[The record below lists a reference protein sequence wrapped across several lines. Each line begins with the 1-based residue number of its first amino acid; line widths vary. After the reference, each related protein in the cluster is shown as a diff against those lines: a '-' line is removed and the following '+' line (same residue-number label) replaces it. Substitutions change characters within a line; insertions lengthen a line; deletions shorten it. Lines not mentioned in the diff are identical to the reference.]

1 MVGMPKEELR
11 IYCNRL
17 RPFLVAS
24 VATFAVGAII
34 GLMLVNHF
42 PQLTESFEESLNTF
56 ITGFRGLPKTKL
68 AAAIFLNNSIK
79 TLIVIVFGALVGV
92 IPAVFL
98 VVNGAALGAVMALSA
113 HSRGLW
119 VSLLSVAPH
128 GVLELPAVFLGTAI
142 GLMIGKGVLQ
152 RIFSKSEITLRAE
165 LGRAFRFFTLIIVP
179 ILFIA
184 AIVEA
189 YVTAALVG
197 R

>member
-1 MVGMPKEELR
+1 MVNTSREELR
-11 IYCNRL
+11 IYCARL
-17 RPFLVAS
+17 RPFLITS
-24 VATFAVGAII
+24 LMMFGVGAII
-34 GLMLVNHF
+34 GLMIVNRF
-42 PQLTESFEESLNTF
+42 PQLSVSFEESLNAF
-56 ITGFRGLPKTKL
+56 VTGFHGLPKTKL

-79 TLIVIVFGALVGV
+79 TLIVILFGALVGV
-92 IPAVFL
+92 IPVVFL
-98 VVNGAALGAVMALSA
+98 VVNGAALGIVMALSA

-142 GLMIGKGVLQ
+142 GLMIGMGVLR
-152 RIFSKSEITLRAE
+152 RIFGKPAVGLRTE
-165 LGRAFRFFTLIIVP
+165 LGGAVRFFTLIIVP

>member
-1 MVGMPKEELR
+1 MVGMPREELR
-11 IYCNRL
+11 IYCARL
-17 RPFLVAS
+17 RPFLITSLVM
-24 VATFAVGAII
+24 FGVGAII
-34 GLMLVNHF
+34 GLMIVDRF
-42 PQLTESFEESLNTF
+42 PELSGSFEESLKAF
-56 ITGFRGLPKTKL
+56 VTGFHGLPKTKL

-79 TLIVIVFGALVGV
+79 TLIVILFGALVGV

-98 VVNGAALGAVMALSA
+98 VVNGAALGVVMALSA

-142 GLMIGKGVLQ
+142 GLMIGMGVLR
-152 RIFSKSEITLRAE
+152 RIFGKPAVGLRTE
-165 LGRAFRFFTLIIVP
+165 LGRAVRFFTLIIVP

>member
-1 MVGMPKEELR
+1 MVSMSREELR
-11 IYCNRL
+11 IYCARL
-17 RPFLVAS
+17 RPFLITSLVM
-24 VATFAVGAII
+24 FGVGAVI
-34 GLMLVNHF
+34 GLMIVNRF
-42 PQLTESFEESLNTF
+42 PQLGVSFEESLNAF
-56 ITGFRGLPKTKL
+56 VTGFHGLPKTKL
-68 AAAIFLNNSIK
+68 AAAIFLNNSLK
-79 TLIVIVFGALVGV
+79 TLIVILFGALVGV

-98 VVNGAALGAVMALSA
+98 VVNGAALGVVMALSS

-142 GLMIGKGVLQ
+142 GLMIGMGMLR
-152 RIFSKSEITLRAE
+152 RIFGKPAFELRTE
-165 LGRAFRFFTLIIVP
+165 LGRAVRFFTLIIVP

>member
-1 MVGMPKEELR
+1 MVSMSREELR
-11 IYCNRL
+11 IYCARL
-17 RPFLVAS
+17 RPFLITSLVM
-24 VATFAVGAII
+24 FGVGAVI
-34 GLMLVNHF
+34 GLMIVNRF
-42 PQLTESFEESLNTF
+42 PQLGVSFEESLNAF
-56 ITGFRGLPKTKL
+56 VTGFHGLPKTKL
-68 AAAIFLNNSIK
+68 AAAIFLNNSLK
-79 TLIVIVFGALVGV
+79 TLIVILFGALVGV

-98 VVNGAALGAVMALSA
+98 VVNGAALGVVMALLS

-142 GLMIGKGVLQ
+142 GLMIGMGMLR
-152 RIFSKSEITLRAE
+152 RIFGKPAFELRTE
-165 LGRAFRFFTLIIVP
+165 LGRAVRFFTLIIVP